1 MDCSTPG
8 FPVLHYL
15 PELAQTPVHWISDA
29 IQSSRPLSSP
39 SPPVIIITSY
49 ILLYYKSV
57 SPSHACCRH
66 SVNAAVFIFIDIIHI
81 PWNSS
86 SFNWRILAKSTA
98 SCFSVWPTTG
108 IWGLIWKGV
117 IQVGSP
123 ALQEELETNEHLNE
137 KELTV
142 HCSLNLPSDLV
153 KKRNLK
159 HTPCGMVW
167 FSGQ

>member
-15 PELAQTPVHWISDA
+15 PELAQAHVHWISDA

-49 ILLYYKSV
+49 ILLYYKSI

-86 SFNWRILAKSTA
+86 SFNCRILAKSTA

-108 IWGLIWKGV
+108 IWGAHLEGSYPGWVTSPTGRTWDKWTLEWKGAY
-117 IQVGSP
+117 SSLFP
-123 ALQEELETNEHLNE
+123 KATFWPCEKKESETY
-137 KELTV
+137 
-142 HCSLNLPSDLV
+142 S
-153 KKRNLK
+153 
-159 HTPCGMVW
+159 VW
-167 FSGQ
+167 NGLI